1 MYKKIEKAA
10 LDTNDLLDQFKKILN
25 REILVD
31 QDQIKQILKKGDVI
45 LKLLS
50 NNDEAG

>member
-31 QDQIKQILKKGDVI
+31 
-45 LKLLS
+45 
-50 NNDEAG
+50 